1 MSFESLPDDHTP
13 QSTEVFLDTSIYCS
27 RLKGSLF
34 HERIARVLDLFSWKS
49 TSSYTKT
56 EYGNVVL
63 SQAEYFLRKIDEF
76 GSLERTV
83 DFVANVLS
91 HQFHPQK
98 VVWAFNLLRGHY
110 GADDVECT
118 ERALLS
124 LRRLMK
130 LGLGFVEEQCDRPIE
145 NGTDCYWARIGVHKR
160 KDGRLY
166 WKPPECHQNRRQ
178 CRLDEFF
185 TRNKELFVRIKD
197 AIDAM
202 PEDMKT
208 KQLQG
213 FSEVIGE
220 AMDDPAVLLDYHTG
234 CIRLADAI
242 IAVDG
247 QNYGSMFSQNRKE
260 SELLTRV
267 LGQAF
272 YYLPPNPA
280 QDVLVQKHLG
290 TLP

>member
-1 MSFESLPDDHTP
+1 MSFENLLDNHTP

-27 RLKGSLF
+27 QLKGSLF
-34 HERIARVLDLFSWKS
+34 RERIARVLGLFYWKG

-63 SQAEYFLRKIDEF
+63 SQAEYFLRKLEEF
-76 GSLERTV
+76 GSLEKTK
-83 DFVANVLS
+83 DFVANVLL
-91 HQFHPQK
+91 HRFHPKK
-98 VVWAFNLLRGHY
+98 VIWTFNLLERHY
-110 GADDVECT
+110 GADDAECT

-130 LGLGFVEEQCDRPIE
+130 LGFGFVEEQCDRPIE

-166 WKPPECHQNRRQ
+166 WKPPECHRNRKQ

-185 TRNKELFVRIKD
+185 ASNKALFVRIKD

-202 PEDMKT
+202 PEGEKT
-208 KQLQG
+208 EQLQG

-220 AMDDPAVLLDYHTG
+220 AMDYPAALLDYRTG

-247 QNYGSMFSQNRKE
+247 QNYRSMFSQNKEE

-267 LGQAF
+267 LGQVF
-272 YYLPPNPA
+272 YYLPPNPVGG
-280 QDVLVQKHLG
+280 VLVQAGPEPVL
-290 TLP
+290 